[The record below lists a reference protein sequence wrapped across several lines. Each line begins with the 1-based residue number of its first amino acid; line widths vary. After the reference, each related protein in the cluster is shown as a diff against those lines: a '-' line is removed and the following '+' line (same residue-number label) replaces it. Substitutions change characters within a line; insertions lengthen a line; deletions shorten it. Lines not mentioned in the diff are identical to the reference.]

1 MGTRYNKD
9 TTLAAMR
16 NKALLEAEKALA
28 RGASF
33 QDVYRVVE
41 SLYTSIR
48 VWQMK
53 KEEGSR
59 SQLIHL

>member
-33 QDVYRVVE
+33 REVYQVIE
-41 SLYTSIR
+41 GLHAGIR
-48 VWQMK
+48 LWEMK
-53 KEEGSR
+53 KEGR
-59 SQLIHL
+59 KVN